1 MVMAVSMIVSVI
13 MTVARLM
20 RMVGGMC
27 VIAHDVL
34 MAGVGG
40 EVNSAVIA

>member
-1 MVMAVSMIVSVI
+1 MAVPMIVPVLMI
-13 MTVARLM
+13 VA
-20 RMVGGMC
+20 GGMC

-40 EVNSAVIA
+40 KVNSAVIA

>member
-1 MVMAVSMIVSVI
+1 MAVSMIV
-13 MTVARLM
+13 TVSMIVVMLVRLA
-20 RMVGGMC
+20 GGMC

>member
-1 MVMAVSMIVSVI
+1 MVMAVAMIVPVSMIVVMI
-13 MTVARLM
+13 VRVA
-20 RMVGGMC
+20 GGMC

-40 EVNSAVIA
+40 QVNSAVIA

>member
-1 MVMAVSMIVSVI
+1 MVMAVSMIV
-13 MTVARLM
+13 TVSMIVRVA
-20 RMVGGMC
+20 GGMC

-40 EVNSAVIA
+40 QVNSAVIA